1 MKVSVIVPTYNSSST
16 LQRTIASLKAQTL
29 EGCEF
34 IFIDDFSSDNTVEIA
49 KSLIGDD
56 TRFTI
61 VSQPHRTD
69 PFQARQRGISL
80 AKGEYIMFLDADDE
94 FIPTACEKAYN
105 IAKEQ
110 AVDIFCFG
118 STVIPAKGTSELELR
133 HTQKHLDSFE
143 NFTGKIEGQNAV
155 RSFYFKHNRFGTSIC
170 LWKKIFRRTVLLEA
184 VKDIIPTAPLR
195 YGQDLFQLILTMLH
209 TSSLYVDNSIKL
221 HKYHLG
227 AGGTQ
232 QGSGSLSLT
241 NFERMLTT
249 KNSFIT
255 LINYFDNHNYD
266 SSIAKRAIKHS
277 KHSYLNTCSGN
288 FWYLKDNELLEG
300 FNKLFST
307 WGEEI
312 YTTPFFYSP
321 TNLLRF
327 KNYVVAKLEQNNP
340 LRPKLSKRLYVLFLS
355 IPFYKSKLYF
365 KPLFKR

>member
-1 MKVSVIVPTYNSSST
+1 
-16 LQRTIASLKAQTL
+16 
-29 EGCEF
+29 
-34 IFIDDFSSDNTVEIA
+34 
-49 KSLIGDD
+49 
-56 TRFTI
+56 
-61 VSQPHRTD
+61 
-69 PFQARQRGISL
+69 
-80 AKGEYIMFLDADDE
+80 
-94 FIPTACEKAYN
+94 
-105 IAKEQ
+105 
-110 AVDIFCFG
+110 
-118 STVIPAKGTSELELR
+118 
-133 HTQKHLDSFE
+133 
-143 NFTGKIEGQNAV
+143 
-155 RSFYFKHNRFGTSIC
+155 
-170 LWKKIFRRTVLLEA
+170 
-184 VKDIIPTAPLR
+184 
-195 YGQDLFQLILTMLH
+195 MLH

-221 HKYHLG
+221 HKYYLG

-232 QGSGSLSLT
+232 QGSGSLALT

-255 LINYFDNHNYD
+255 LINYFDSHNYD

-340 LRPKLSKRLYVLFLS
+340 LRPKLSKKLYILFLS

-365 KPLFKR
+365 KIIFNK